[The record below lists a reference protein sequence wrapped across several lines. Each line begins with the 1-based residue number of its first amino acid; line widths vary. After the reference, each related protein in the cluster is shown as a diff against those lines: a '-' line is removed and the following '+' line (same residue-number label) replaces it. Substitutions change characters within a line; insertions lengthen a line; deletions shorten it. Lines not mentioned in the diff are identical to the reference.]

1 MTTWKQLLELSLIE
15 NQESFEDIVAY
26 SPQDGKWLNYYFDD
40 DSNIIE
46 GESFTVWTKA
56 RVYFPVQ
63 YNGNEWVESVA
74 RNPDGKPT
82 KHLGG

>member
-1 MTTWKQLLELSLIE
+1 MTTWKQLLELSLVD

-26 SPQDGKWLNYYFDD
+26 TPQDGKWLDYYFDD
-40 DSNIIE
+40 DSKSIE
-46 GESFTVWTKA
+46 GEFFTVWTKA

-63 YNGNEWVESVA
+63 YNGIEWVESVS